1 MMRRAAAIALGP
13 VALALFVLCTPSG
26 RALSASQTS
35 TRSPERPE
43 HAAAVPLRLQR
54 LAVRARMRRGW
65 APLRRYAASSRSSET
80 SGIAWFVLGYR
91 EFDSGLYNAAAQD
104 LKRSVSTRSSLASF
118 AAYYQA
124 LADARLNRPAD
135 GIAALA
141 DFAQRFPS
149 SVLRT
154 QSADLL
160 AKLLLASS
168 QPARAM
174 ARLEQE
180 TGWQGRASSLLLM
193 AQAYEA
199 LGRDAEA
206 AKSYQEVYYTF
217 PANSGEAAAAAAL
230 KRLRLRMGSRYPE
243 PSLEEATSRAA
254 RLADAGRYDKALA
267 AYDELLRDH
276 PSQPPGRWQ
285 VGRARCFMHTR
296 NYGQALAALLH
307 SDPQDPALDARR
319 LALKAHIY
327 ELAGREPELLATL
340 DELFAKYPQSPS
352 RGDAL
357 AYAGGFFARQ
367 GMWQP
372 ALRYYS
378 ALAGTFPHGRYAEE
392 AAWRVAWYHVLAGDL
407 AAARSALLRFLT
419 SYPGSPRV
427 PAALYWLSQ
436 VDIRRG
442 NAQRGADVARLLAAR
457 YANTYYGLRAQ
468 QDLPRR
474 SRTSRAAGNQ
484 SAAKSFEALGVPL
497 AARPP
502 APLRA
507 CGSSASHP
515 AFEIYS
521 ALESLSLDRLSNE
534 YLEAVIT
541 THAHTPE
548 LFFAVARLR
557 DANMK
562 FAAAILDA
570 RRAAPDYSDY
580 PFDSLPEDLWRILYP
595 APYWSL
601 VRRYARASHVDP
613 YLVMGLIRQESA
625 FDPHATSYTHA
636 RGLMQIEPYTAV
648 RRVRGRGRRRRVVR
662 NLYNP
667 AYNIREGCRYL
678 RSVLDEF
685 HGNTAAALAAYNAG
699 DDKVREW
706 IANSKVS
713 DPADFLET
721 IPFTDTRAYVLEVL
735 RDRMIYHSILTGRAR
750 FARCAAGPRQSVRG
764 RRLPRAASLELFPRF
779 PTFPTVRFQAR
790 PR

>member
-1 MMRRAAAIALGP
+1 MRRAAAIALSLI
-13 VALALFVLCTPSG
+13 ALVLYALTALSG
-26 RALSASQTS
+26 RALSASHTS
-35 TRSPERPE
+35 TPGAERPGQV
-43 HAAAVPLRLQR
+43 AAVPLRLQR
-54 LAVRARMRRGW
+54 LAARARTRRGW

-80 SGIAWFVLGYR
+80 SGLAWFVLGYR
-91 EFDSGLYNAAAQD
+91 EFDSGLYDAAAQD

-118 AAYYQA
+118 AAYYEA
-124 LADARLNRPAD
+124 LADSRLNRAGD

-141 DFAQRFPS
+141 DFVQRFPS

-154 QSADLL
+154 QAADLL
-160 AKLLLASS
+160 AKLFLASS
-168 QPARAM
+168 QPARAL
-174 ARLEQE
+174 AALEQE
-180 TGWQGRASSLLLM
+180 TGGRGRASSLLLM
-193 AQAYEA
+193 AQTYEA

-206 AKSYQEVYYTF
+206 AKSYQQVYYTF
-217 PANSGEAAAAAAL
+217 PASPDEAAAAEGMR
-230 KRLRLRMGSRYPE
+230 RLRLRMGSRYPE

-276 PSQPPGRWQ
+276 PRQPAGPWQ
-285 VGRARCFMHTR
+285 LGRARCFMHTR
-296 NYGQALAALLH
+296 SYGQALAALVRP
-307 SDPQDPALDARR
+307 DPQDPALDARR
-319 LALKAHIY
+319 LALKAHIC

-340 DELFAKYPQSPS
+340 DELFARYPQSPS

-392 AAWRVAWYHVLAGDL
+392 AAWRVAWYHVLAGNL
-407 AAARSALLRFLT
+407 PAARSALLRFL
-419 SYPGSPRV
+419 SIYPGSPRV
-427 PAALYWLSQ
+427 PAALYWLSKVYSRQ
-436 VDIRRG
+436 GEARE
-442 NAQRGADVARLLAAR
+442 GADMARLLAAQ
-457 YANTYYGLRAQ
+457 YANTYYGLRAR
-468 QDLPRR
+468 QDLHHPP
-474 SRTSRAAGNQ
+474 SAPRAAGNQ
-484 SAAKSFEALGVPL
+484 SATESFEALGVHV

-507 CGSSASHP
+507 CGPSASQP

-521 ALESLSLDRLSNE
+521 TLESLSLDRLSNG
-534 YLEAVIT
+534 YLEAVIA

-557 DANMK
+557 DTNRK
-562 FAAAILDA
+562 FAAAMLDA
-570 RRAAPDYSDY
+570 RRAAPDYADY
-580 PFDSLPEDLWRILYP
+580 PFDSLPEELWRILYP
-595 APYWSL
+595 DPYWRL
-601 VRRYARASHVDP
+601 VRRYAHASHVDP

-625 FDPHATSYTHA
+625 FDPHATSITHA

-662 NLYNP
+662 DLYNP

-735 RDRMIYHSILTGRAR
+735 RDRMIYRSVLTGRAR
-750 FARCAAGPRQSVRG
+750 FARCAARSRQPVRG
-764 RRLPRAASLELFPRF
+764 RRRVSCVARLKLFPRF
-779 PTFPTVRFQAR
+779 ATFPTLRFEAR